1 MRSRQEVGYRASSYL
16 EASLRAHNHCSSPK
30 GLNEIKQRGPWDN
43 PPEADNM
50 APLLLPLLIGL
61 SGALPRRRRRVRKSE
76 MNPTFGVTDDE
87 ALSRLDHAFVGIHEV
102 ETFGDWDVP
111 RDLGVASTSS
121 GISLRP
127 TSWGCG
133 QILRHPHTHA
143 RTKACG
149 S

>member
-1 MRSRQEVGYRASSYL
+1 VS
-16 EASLRAHNHCSSPK
+16 
-30 GLNEIKQRGPWDN
+30 N

-61 SGALPRRRRRVRKSE
+61 SGALPRRRRRARKSR

-87 ALSRLDHAFVGIHEV
+87 ALSRLNHAYICRYPRRRNVRG
-102 ETFGDWDVP
+102 WDAL

-127 TSWGCG
+127 TSRGVDNSCDT
-133 QILRHPHTHA
+133 HTHA
-143 RTKACG
+143 RTKVWG